1 MAVTCAVRSWSGLK
15 YSVSV
20 LLLFEYATLVQ
31 VLTLWRGTVH
41 RFWNQVAPMV
51 WQVFESL

>member
-15 YSVSV
+15 HSVSV

-51 WQVFESL
+51 WRVFESL